1 VTLTPAFATALVD
14 NQWFGLKLVSY
25 GVRGDATKVVHRLY
39 VDTAPLALATGMP
52 QNQWRLLSEY
62 VDVEGVSTGQYSKL
76 ADWGGWQ
83 TTLRTDGI
91 HDLDF
96 ALLSVREI
104 MPPP

>member
-1 VTLTPAFATALVD
+1 
-14 NQWFGLKLVSY
+14 
-25 GVRGDATKVVHRLY
+25 
-39 VDTAPLALATGMP
+39 
-52 QNQWRLLSEY
+52 
-62 VDVEGVSTGQYSKL
+62 VDVEGVRTGQYSKL

-83 TTLRTDGI
+83 TTVRTDGI